1 MIVWVSFILF
11 VVVALALDLGVFNR
25 TPHEIK
31 PKEASVWT
39 SIWISVALLFT
50 GVVYLAFQYEWVDN
64 PTDLTPESAVIKYI
78 TGYLIELSLS
88 VDNIFIIALIFSAFS
103 IPRKYQHEV
112 LFYGILGA
120 VVFRAIMI
128 IFGVALIN
136 KFDWIIYV
144 FGTFLIFTAVRMVI
158 SQHKEFHPEKS
169 KLFNLIKKIF
179 PVTHEME
186 GDKFF
191 IKREGVKMATP
202 LFIALL
208 IIELTDV
215 FFAID
220 SIPAILAITADPF
233 IVFSSNILAVLGLR
247 SMFFLIDGMLSK
259 FRYISYSLVAI
270 LGFVGIKMILSH
282 HVEIPEWLSL
292 GVIVVS
298 LAVGIIASQR
308 AHIREKKMKE
318 QS

>member
-144 FGTFLIFTAVRMVI
+144 F
-158 SQHKEFHPEKS
+158 
-169 KLFNLIKKIF
+169 
-179 PVTHEME
+179 
-186 GDKFF
+186 
-191 IKREGVKMATP
+191 
-202 LFIALL
+202 
-208 IIELTDV
+208 
-215 FFAID
+215 
-220 SIPAILAITADPF
+220 
-233 IVFSSNILAVLGLR
+233 
-247 SMFFLIDGMLSK
+247 
-259 FRYISYSLVAI
+259 
-270 LGFVGIKMILSH
+270 
-282 HVEIPEWLSL
+282 
-292 GVIVVS
+292 
-298 LAVGIIASQR
+298 
-308 AHIREKKMKE
+308 
-318 QS
+318 